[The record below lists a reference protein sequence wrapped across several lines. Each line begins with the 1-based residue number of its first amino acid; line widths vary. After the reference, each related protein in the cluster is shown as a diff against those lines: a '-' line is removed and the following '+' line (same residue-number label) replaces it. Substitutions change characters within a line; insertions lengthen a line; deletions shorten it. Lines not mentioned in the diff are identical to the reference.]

1 MGVTALE
8 VAIGV
13 LTAFLILTIRDSIS
27 LMLAAVGETYAER
40 SGVLNLGIEGMIMLG
55 AGIGFVVTYKTG
67 NPYLGF
73 ISAGILTGLLGI
85 LMGIFVVSIGT
96 QQHVTTLGFTIIGMG
111 LSVYIYRLFI
121 TSVGGVPPTVEGF
134 PRLSI
139 PYLTDI
145 PVIGPSIFGQPLIAY
160 IVILLALILYW
171 LMEYTKFGLHV
182 KAVGDNPKAADTLG
196 VNVFRVRYIAL
207 FIAASTAGMA
217 GAWLS
222 TAHSNM
228 FLPNMSMGRGWIAIA
243 LVSFGMWN
251 PIKVILGSLLFGSLD
266 ALGSVAQTYGRSIP
280 YQLFQSI
287 PFIVTILVLIPI
299 ARKAKAPKA
308 LLKPYRREEAE

>member
-1 MGVTALE
+1 LE

-55 AGIGFVVTYKTG
+55 AGVGFVVTYKTG

-85 LMGIFVVSIGT
+85 LMGIFVISIGT

-121 TSVGGVPPTVEGF
+121 TSIGGVPPTVEGF

-207 FIAASTAGMA
+207 YIAASTAGMA

-251 PIKVILGSLLFGSLD
+251 PIKVILGSLFFGSLD
-266 ALGSVAQTYGRSIP
+266 ALGSVAQTYGRNIP

-299 ARKAKAPKA
+299 ARRAKAPKA

>member
-1 MGVTALE
+1 MGFV
-8 VAIGV
+8 IGV
-13 LTAFLILTIRDSIS
+13 LTAFAILMIRDSIS
-27 LMLAAVGETYAER
+27 LMLAAVGEAYAER
-40 SGVLNLGIEGMIMLG
+40 SGILNLGIEGMIMLG
-55 AGIGFVVTYKTG
+55 ASIGFVVTYKTG

-73 ISAGILTGLLGI
+73 ISAGLLTGLLGI
-85 LMGIFVVSIGT
+85 IMGIFVISIGT
-96 QQHVTTLGFTIIGMG
+96 QQHVTTLGFTIIGSG
-111 LSVYIYRLFI
+111 LSVYIYRLSI
-121 TSVGGVPPTVEGF
+121 ESVGGVPPTVEGF
-134 PRLSI
+134 PRIYI

-145 PVIGPSIFGQPLIAY
+145 PVIGPSIFGQPVAAYVVVLIVLFLHW
-160 IVILLALILYW
+160 I
-171 LMEYTKFGLHV
+171 MEYTKLGLHI

-196 VNVFRVRYIAL
+196 VNVFMIRYLAI

-251 PIKVILGSLLFGSLD
+251 PLKIILGSLLFGGLD
-266 ALGSVAQTYGRSIP
+266 ALGSVAQTYGRNIP
-280 YQLFQSI
+280 YQFLQSI

-299 ARKAKAPKA
+299 ARRAKVPKA

>member
-1 MGVTALE
+1 MSEIL
-8 VAIGV
+8 GV
-13 LTAFLILTIRDSIS
+13 LTAFSILMIRDSIS
-27 LMLAAVGETYAER
+27 LMLASVGEAYAER
-40 SGVLNLGIEGMIMLG
+40 SGILNLGIEGMIMLG

-73 ISAGILTGLLGI
+73 ILAGLLTGIIGLV
-85 LMGIFVVSIGT
+85 MGLFVISIGT

-111 LSVYIYRLFI
+111 LSVYIYRLSI
-121 TSVGGVPPTVEGF
+121 KSIGGVPPTVEGF
-134 PRLSI
+134 PRLYI
-139 PYLTDI
+139 PYLSDI
-145 PVIGPSIFGQPLIAY
+145 PILGPSIFGQPVIAY
-160 IVILLALILYW
+160 LIILLVFFLYW
-171 LMEYTKFGLHV
+171 LMEYTKFGLHI

-196 VNVFRVRYIAL
+196 VSVFKTRYIGL
-207 FIAASTAGMA
+207 FIAASTAGVA

-251 PIKVILGSLLFGSLD
+251 PLKVILGSLFFGGLD
-266 ALGSVAQTYGRSIP
+266 ALGSVAQTYGKNVP
-280 YQLFQSI
+280 YQFFQSI

-299 ARKAKAPKA
+299 AKKARVPRA

>member
-1 MGVTALE
+1 
-8 VAIGV
+8 
-13 LTAFLILTIRDSIS
+13 
-27 LMLAAVGETYAER
+27 MLAAVGETYAEK
-40 SGVLNLGIEGMIMLG
+40 SGILNLGIEGMIMLG

-85 LMGIFVVSIGT
+85 LMGVFVISIGT

-121 TSVGGVPPTVEGF
+121 TSIGGVPPTVEGF
-134 PRLSI
+134 PRLYI

-145 PVIGPSIFGQPLIAY
+145 PIIGPSIFGQPLIAY
-160 IVILLALILYW
+160 VVIILALALYW

-251 PIKVILGSLLFGSLD
+251 PIKVVLGSLFFGGLD
-266 ALGSVAQTYGRSIP
+266 ALGSVAQTYGRNVP

-299 ARKAKAPKA
+299 AKRARVPKA